1 MCDSFVGLY
10 DSFGVARG
18 VVAEDSGWELEDVM
32 IVSDVSGSYP
42 IESGGES
49 GGRGAGD
56 GIIEV

>member
-32 IVSDVSGSYP
+32 IVSDVSGSSP
-42 IESGGES
+42 IGELLFEQS
-49 GGRGAGD
+49 TFQ
-56 GIIEV
+56 